1 MNGVEIKKGKSVKY
15 DKGFKERYKR
25 WVEELKELVEMSR
38 RVSRLLGWSKKR
50 GRYPKGFVEKMSR
63 QLGLSKRTIYENLQA
78 VENLSDEVKQ
88 MIRDTIL
95 ADRKK
100 ILLAISRL
108 EPEEQEWIV
117 KRYLEE
123 VEKGG
128 ENK

>member
-78 VENLSDEVKQ
+78 AENLSDEVKQ

-108 EPEEQEWIV
+108 EPEEQYWIV

>member
-78 VENLSDEVKQ
+78 AENLSDEVKQ

>member
-1 MNGVEIKKGKSVKY
+1 MNGVEIKRGKSVKY

-38 RVSRLLGWSKKR
+38 LVSRLSGRSKKR
-50 GRYPKGFVEKMSR
+50 GRYPKGFVEKMAR
-63 QLGLSKRTIYENLQA
+63 ELGWSKRTIYENLQA
-78 VENLSDEVKQ
+78 AENLSDEVKQ

-108 EPEEQEWIV
+108 EPEEQYWIV

>member
-1 MNGVEIKKGKSVKY
+1 MNGVEIKRGKSVKY

-38 RVSRLLGWSKKR
+38 LVSRLSGRSKKR
-50 GRYPKGFVEKMSR
+50 GRYPKGFVEKTAR
-63 QLGLSKRTIYENLQA
+63 ELGWSKRTIYESLQIA
-78 VENLSDEVKQ
+78 ENISDKVAD
-88 MIRDTIL
+88 MIQGTIL

-108 EPEEQEWIV
+108 EPEEQYWIV

-128 ENK
+128 

>member
-1 MNGVEIKKGKSVKY
+1 
-15 DKGFKERYKR
+15 
-25 WVEELKELVEMSR
+25 
-38 RVSRLLGWSKKR
+38 
-50 GRYPKGFVEKMSR
+50 
-63 QLGLSKRTIYENLQA
+63 
-78 VENLSDEVKQ
+78 

>member
-1 MNGVEIKKGKSVKY
+1 MNGVEIKRGKSVKY

-38 RVSRLLGWSKKR
+38 LVSRLSGRSKKR
-50 GRYPKGFVEKMSR
+50 GRHPKSFVEKMSR
-63 QLGLSKRTIYENLQA
+63 ELGWSKRTIYESLQIA
-78 VENLSDEVKQ
+78 ENISDEVAD
-88 MIRDTIL
+88 MIQGTIL

-108 EPEEQEWIV
+108 EPEEQYWIV

-128 ENK
+128 

>member
-1 MNGVEIKKGKSVKY
+1 
-15 DKGFKERYKR
+15 
-25 WVEELKELVEMSR
+25 
-38 RVSRLLGWSKKR
+38 
-50 GRYPKGFVEKMSR
+50 
-63 QLGLSKRTIYENLQA
+63 
-78 VENLSDEVKQ
+78 

-100 ILLAISRL
+100 FLLAISRL
-108 EPEEQEWIV
+108 EPEEQYWIV